1 MSFEDRNNIIFNI
14 EYYDFNSYYNNNI
27 HYYNKYL
34 NDCECE
40 SEYESECESE
50 CECEFRNIIIMENE
64 KSDML
69 DLDNLIFDFNN
80 MHI

>member
-14 EYYDFNSYYNNNI
+14 EYYDFNSYYNNI
-27 HYYNKYL
+27 HYYNNYL

-40 SEYESECESE
+40 CECESECE

-69 DLDNLIFDFNN
+69 DLDNLILDFNN

>member
-1 MSFEDRNNIIFNI
+1 MSFEDRNNIIFNT
-14 EYYDFNSYYNNNI
+14 EYYDFNSYYNNI

-34 NDCECE
+34 NDCDCNFD
-40 SEYESECESE
+40 
-50 CECEFRNIIIMENE
+50 CECENIEFESRNIIIMENE

-69 DLDNLIFDFNN
+69 DLDNLIIDFNN